1 MCGDRY
7 TEERSTEGR
16 EKGDVMQNPEKYEII
31 RKWIDPDERV
41 TVDFLDEKDVSAAI
55 IDGTT
60 EHVALSIQ
68 TKFPHVKQHV
78 SVSLGN
84 VELGEDRNHYSR
96 DPNRPLQ
103 HARLRMMINQK
114 RPQWV

>member
-60 EHVALSIQ
+60 EHGLSPSRPN
-68 TKFPHVKQHV
+68 FPT
-78 SVSLGN
+78 SN
-84 VELGEDRNHYSR
+84 NT
-96 DPNRPLQ
+96 
-103 HARLRMMINQK
+103 
-114 RPQWV
+114 